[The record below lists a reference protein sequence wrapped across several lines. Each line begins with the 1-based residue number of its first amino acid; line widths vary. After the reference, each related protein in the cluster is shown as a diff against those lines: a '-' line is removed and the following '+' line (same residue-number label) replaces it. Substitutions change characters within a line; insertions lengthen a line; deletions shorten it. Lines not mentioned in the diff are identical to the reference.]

1 MSVTS
6 KSTHTSQHLVLAHD
20 RWFACG
26 VQLAHL
32 TCAFADAKRLLLRV
46 YEAFMPGGWLKRV
59 SWSACISAL
68 GGPCVS
74 KNRNTPSALRCTH
87 AAAMDGSLKIVTLPH
102 LTDFTGKSI
111 NQHGEEGKGDSHYY
125 THRAKAKSH

>member
-68 GGPCVS
+68 GGPCVIGLRPNGQS
-74 KNRNTPSALRCTH
+74 EAFTAETPCKQQA
-87 AAAMDGSLKIVTLPH
+87 
-102 LTDFTGKSI
+102 
-111 NQHGEEGKGDSHYY
+111 
-125 THRAKAKSH
+125 